1 MENIKDFADLSLDE
15 FLDQLADR
23 TPTPGGGGVTA
34 AAGALATAMA
44 RMVAAYSITQKTQ
57 PEVQQK
63 IEQAAKKLHSD
74 DQILRALITQ
84 DAVAYVQM
92 TEAAKKAK
100 ENPNVKGEYQ
110 KAVFTAVSVPM
121 EMAAVA
127 TRALDTM
134 DSFKEIA
141 SKYLLSDLAVAAIYA
156 DATVRAASYT
166 VRINLPQLSDD
177 NMRIKISSDL
187 DQMTQ
192 RSRVSRDSI
201 ESFVRSHLE

>member
-1 MENIKDFADLSLDE
+1 MENPKDFADLSLDD

-44 RMVAAYSITQKTQ
+44 RMGAAYSITKKTQ

-63 IEQAAKKLHSD
+63 IERAAKKLHSD
-74 DQILRALITQ
+74 DQIFRALITQ
-84 DAVAYVQM
+84 DAIAYVQM
-92 TEAAKKAK
+92 TEAAKKAR
-100 ENPNVKGEYQ
+100 ENPDAQGEYQ
-110 KAVFTAVSVPM
+110 EAVFAAVSVPM

-156 DATVRAASYT
+156 DATVQAASYT
-166 VRINLPQLSDD
+166 VGINLPQLSDD

-192 RSRVSRDSI
+192 RSRTSRDSI
-201 ESFVRSHLE
+201 ESFVHSHLE

>member
-1 MENIKDFADLSLDE
+1 MSNPKDFAELSLDE

-34 AAGALATAMA
+34 VAGALATAMA
-44 RMVAAYSITQKTQ
+44 RMVAAYSITKKTQ
-57 PEVQQK
+57 PDHQK
-63 IEQAAKKLHSD
+63 QIEEAARKLHSD

-92 TEAAKKAK
+92 TEAAKKVK
-100 ENPNVKGEYQ
+100 ENPDVQDEYQ
-110 KAVFTAVSVPM
+110 KTVFSAVGVPM

-141 SKYLLSDLAVAAIYA
+141 SKYLLSDLAVAAVFA
-156 DATVRAASYT
+156 EATVRAAQYT
-166 VRINLPQLSDD
+166 IGINLPQLSDD
-177 NMRIKISSDL
+177 DMRKKISADI
-187 DQMTQ
+187 DQMLQ
-192 RSRVSRDSI
+192 RSRASRESI
-201 ESFVRSHLE
+201 ESFVRAHFE